1 MEKIITT
8 NQVWWVYSILLLYG
22 FLLFILIVR
31 ELRND
36 NSKKV
41 SFLWIIGSFLI
52 PIVPFVYAIMIII
65 KKVKHYW
72 LIICLCAF
80 IIGCANNKKDVQGT
94 WEVVDCIPE
103 IENLSSLGDFMS
115 LWMSHSVQGAL
126 ITIDDNKWIVQDSI
140 EYFYNIKKDSL
151 FLKDDDDEVGYAIG
165 WRKDTLSLTNK
176 DITMLLTRQ

>member
-1 MEKIITT
+1 MKKII
-8 NQVWWVYSILLLYG
+8 IIIGLCALLL
-22 FLLFILIVR
+22 
-31 ELRND
+31 
-36 NSKKV
+36 S
-41 SFLWIIGSFLI
+41 
-52 PIVPFVYAIMIII
+52 
-65 KKVKHYW
+65 
-72 LIICLCAF
+72 
-80 IIGCANNKKDVQGT
+80 CANQDKSIQGT

-165 WRKDTLSLTNK
+165 WRKDTLALVNEDVT
-176 DITMLLTRQ
+176 LLLIRK